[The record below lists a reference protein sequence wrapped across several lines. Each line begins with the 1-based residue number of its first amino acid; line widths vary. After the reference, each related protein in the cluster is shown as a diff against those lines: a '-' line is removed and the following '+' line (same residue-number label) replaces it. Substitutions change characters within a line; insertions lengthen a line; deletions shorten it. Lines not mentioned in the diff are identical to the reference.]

1 MTNDVI
7 VHIKSMT
14 NTVIVQIRSM
24 TNDVIVY
31 IRSMANDV
39 IVYIRSMANNVIIHI
54 RSMTNDVIVHIISMT
69 NDVIVHIISM
79 TNDVIVHIISMTN
92 DVIVHIISM
101 TNDVI
106 VYIRSVIVH
115 VISITNDVI
124 VYIRSMI
131 NDAIVYI
138 RGMANDAIVHE
149 FVPLDDLKGQRPR
162 YKSETCMEISVTEN
176 PRKRSKS
183 ESHIERDS
191 PLLFVTGKNSGK
203 CNSEQKFD
211 EDFQTAIFDLNSDNS
226 DGSITPVFSL
236 ESFIE
241 RCNSSNL
248 VSESYIDRSNTPV
261 CVQEN
266 SVVDRSDTP
275 TFVPSVDKTEK
286 IICSTLSKC
295 KQLRRSKT
303 DPGFDNSLRYPFW
316 KHQHHDPLDMDD
328 IDFYFNLE
336 EIPLRSSVSS
346 SPGEFFHNYKTD
358 SKDILIQPKRKLS
371 STGVQT
377 SFDENCN
384 EIPEKEDKLD
394 LKKLLLK
401 VSTGT
406 NTTDSLER
414 PKKKVKENRKMSAKE
429 NKQGKTGENQTSDVN
444 SVHSSEKCDTYKENK
459 KPTQNTSHETQS
471 PVKKPTSFP
480 SELVTN
486 MSSFLNDESPEMQ
499 VIVNATS
506 PVLFR
511 RRSSNNFRTNGKFQV
526 QNVDGN
532 PPETSVSQDTNN
544 DLFMNPDMAKT
555 WHGITSNKWKTYY
568 GPIMRSMLQ
577 EINNNNNNNNE
588 TGSENSDINQSLQY
602 NSNSLRART
611 LLDEMHKKYCAYQY
625 KNRLQLPSPDDLILP
640 FKLKSSPPPPNRMLS
655 RSWIFRKYAVP
666 TNTPSPS
673 PSPESPE
680 ISESSAANQL
690 EENKDGQREATP
702 ADSSGKQ
709 AQPKQILVET

>member
-1 MTNDVI
+1 M
-7 VHIKSMT
+7 
-14 NTVIVQIRSM
+14 
-24 TNDVIVY
+24 
-31 IRSMANDV
+31 
-39 IVYIRSMANNVIIHI
+39 
-54 RSMTNDVIVHIISMT
+54 
-69 NDVIVHIISM
+69 
-79 TNDVIVHIISMTN
+79 
-92 DVIVHIISM
+92 
-101 TNDVI
+101 
-106 VYIRSVIVH
+106 
-115 VISITNDVI
+115 
-124 VYIRSMI
+124 
-131 NDAIVYI
+131 
-138 RGMANDAIVHE
+138 
-149 FVPLDDLKGQRPR
+149 PLDDLKGQRPR

-183 ESHIERDS
+183 ESYIERDS
-191 PLLFVTGKNSGK
+191 PILFITGKDSGR

-211 EDFQTAIFDLNSDNS
+211 EDFQTPTFDLDNNNS

-241 RCNSSNL
+241 RCSSPNL
-248 VSESYIDRSNTPV
+248 VSESCLDRSNTPV
-261 CVQEN
+261 CVPEN
-266 SVVDRSDTP
+266 SVFERSDTP

-303 DPGFDNSLRYPFW
+303 DPGFDNSLKYSFRKYRRY
-316 KHQHHDPLDMDD
+316 DPLELDD
-328 IDFYFNLE
+328 IDYDFNLE

-346 SPGEFFHNYKTD
+346 SPGEFFHKYETD
-358 SKDILIQPKRKLS
+358 GKEVLFQPKRKLS

-384 EIPEKEDKLD
+384 EIWEKDDRLD

-414 PKKKVKENRKMSAKE
+414 PKKKVKENCKMSAKE
-429 NKQGKTGENQTSDVN
+429 TKNVTASDNKESDVT
-444 SVHSSEKCDTYKENK
+444 SVHSSENCDIKTEIQ
-459 KPTQNTSHETQS
+459 KPTQNSSQETQT

-511 RRSSNNFRTNGKFQV
+511 RRSSNNFRTHGKFQV

-532 PPETSVSQDTNN
+532 PPESSVPPDTNDN
-544 DLFMNPDMAKT
+544 LFMNPDMAKT

-568 GPIMRSMLQ
+568 GPIMRNMLQ
-577 EINNNNNNNNE
+577 EINNNSNND
-588 TGSENSDINQSLQY
+588 TGSENGDINQSLQY

-673 PSPESPE
+673 PTPESPE
-680 ISESSAANQL
+680 ISESTAAQQTNNQPD
-690 EENKDGQREATP
+690 ENKDGSRELTP
-702 ADSSGKQ
+702 TESSNKQ
-709 AQPKQILVET
+709 SQPKQVCFD